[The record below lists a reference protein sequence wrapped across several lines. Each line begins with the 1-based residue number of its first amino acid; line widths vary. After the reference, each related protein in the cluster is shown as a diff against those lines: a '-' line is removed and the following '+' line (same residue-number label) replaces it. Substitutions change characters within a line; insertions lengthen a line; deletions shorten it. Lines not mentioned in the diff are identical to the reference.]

1 MKKGL
6 SPLLVTVVML
16 AAGLAQVPQAA
27 ELKTFA
33 VASGPLGGDFYALGG
48 VIGEAARGVMP
59 GTTVSVNTG
68 GSVENLLKI
77 DAGKADLGTSMIKLY
92 EESLKAEGVFA
103 SRKPVQNVKIMMYV
117 APMPMSFFLVREDSP
132 YTSIADIARTKPKIR
147 LLTSKKGSSPA
158 VASEN
163 MLKQYGFTF
172 EDIKEWGGSVSYVS
186 YAEAS
191 SLIQDGHA
199 DAYVG
204 PIVSSINEL
213 ITTVK
218 MKMLPIDQAV
228 LDKLSSDGYMTY
240 TIKAGQYYFIT
251 KDTPH
256 MAETV
261 VLPVGA
267 NLPDDAVYA
276 LTKVLCEKPE
286 MIRNVHQTYSVF
298 DPSKSADH
306 IAVQYIHPGALRYYK
321 EKGWVK

>member
-1 MKKGL
+1 
-6 SPLLVTVVML
+6 
-16 AAGLAQVPQAA
+16 
-27 ELKTFA
+27 
-33 VASGPLGGDFYALGG
+33 
-48 VIGEAARGVMP
+48 
-59 GTTVSVNTG
+59 
-68 GSVENLLKI
+68 
-77 DAGKADLGTSMIKLY
+77 
-92 EESLKAEGVFA
+92 
-103 SRKPVQNVKIMMYV
+103 
-117 APMPMSFFLVREDSP
+117 MPMSFFLVRADSP
-132 YTSIADIARTKPKIR
+132 YTSIADIASTKPKIR

-163 MLKQYGFTF
+163 MLKQYGFSF

>member
-6 SPLLVTVVML
+6 ISLLVTVVML
-16 AAGLAQVPQAA
+16 AAGAGPDAQAA
-27 ELKTFA
+27 ELKTFTIT
-33 VASGPLGGDFYALGG
+33 SGPLGGDFYALGG
-48 VIGEAARGVMP
+48 VIGEAARSVMP
-59 GTTVSVNTG
+59 GATVSVNTG

-163 MLKQYGFTF
+163 MLKQYGFSF

-228 LDKLSSDGYMTY
+228 LDKLSSDGYMTF

-306 IAVQYIHPGALRYYK
+306 IAVQYIHPVPCVITRKRAG
-321 EKGWVK
+321 

>member
-6 SPLLVTVVML
+6 ISLLVAVVML
-16 AAGLAQVPQAA
+16 AAGLIQMPRAA
-27 ELKTFA
+27 ELKTFTIT
-33 VASGPLGGDFYALGG
+33 SGPLGGDFYALGG

-92 EESLKAEGVFA
+92 QESLKAEGVFA
-103 SRKPVQNVKIMMYV
+103 NRKPVQNVKIMMYV
-117 APMPMSFFLVREDSP
+117 APMPMSFFLVREDSH

-163 MLKQYGFTF
+163 MLKQYGFSF

-276 LTKVLCEKPE
+276 LTKALCEKPD

-306 IAVQYIHPGALRYYK
+306 IDVQYIHPGALRYYK

>member
-6 SPLLVTVVML
+6 ISLLVAVVML
-16 AAGLAQVPQAA
+16 AAGLIQMPRAA
-27 ELKTFA
+27 ELKTFTIT
-33 VASGPLGGDFYALGG
+33 SGPLGGDFYALGG

-92 EESLKAEGVFA
+92 QESLKAEGVFA
-103 SRKPVQNVKIMMYV
+103 NRKPVQNVKIMMYV

-163 MLKQYGFTF
+163 MLKQYGFSF

-276 LTKVLCEKPE
+276 LTKALCEKPE

-306 IAVQYIHPGALRYYK
+306 IDVRYIHPGAQRYYK

>member
-6 SPLLVTVVML
+6 ISLLVTVVML
-16 AAGLAQVPQAA
+16 AAGLAQMPQAA
-27 ELKTFA
+27 ELKTFTIT
-33 VASGPLGGDFYALGG
+33 SGPLGGDFYALGG
-48 VIGEAARGVMP
+48 VIGEAARSVMP
-59 GTTVSVNTG
+59 GATVSVNTG
-68 GSVENLLKI
+68 GSVEHLLTI

-117 APMPMSFFLVREDSP
+117 APMPMSFFLVRADSP
-132 YTSIADIARTKPKIR
+132 YTSIADIANTKPKIR

-163 MLKQYGFTF
+163 MLKQYGFSF

>member
-6 SPLLVTVVML
+6 ISLLVTVVML
-16 AAGLAQVPQAA
+16 AAGLAQMAQAA
-27 ELKTFA
+27 ELKTFTIT
-33 VASGPLGGDFYALGG
+33 SGPLGGDFYALGG
-48 VIGEAARGVMP
+48 VIGEAARSVMP
-59 GTTVSVNTG
+59 GATVSVNTG

-163 MLKQYGFTF
+163 MLKQYGFSF

-228 LDKLSSDGYMTY
+228 LDKLSSDGYMTF

>member
-6 SPLLVTVVML
+6 ISLLVTVVML
-16 AAGLAQVPQAA
+16 AAGLAQMPQAA
-27 ELKTFA
+27 ELKTFTIT
-33 VASGPLGGDFYALGG
+33 SGPLGGDFYALGG
-48 VIGEAARGVMP
+48 VIGEAARSVMP
-59 GTTVSVNTG
+59 GATVSVNTG

-132 YTSIADIARTKPKIR
+132 YTSIADIASTKPKIR

-163 MLKQYGFTF
+163 MLKQYGFSF

-204 PIVSSINEL
+204 PL
-213 ITTVK
+213 
-218 MKMLPIDQAV
+218 
-228 LDKLSSDGYMTY
+228 
-240 TIKAGQYYFIT
+240 F
-251 KDTPH
+251 
-256 MAETV
+256 
-261 VLPVGA
+261 
-267 NLPDDAVYA
+267 
-276 LTKVLCEKPE
+276 
-286 MIRNVHQTYSVF
+286 R
-298 DPSKSADH
+298 PSTS
-306 IAVQYIHPGALRYYK
+306 
-321 EKGWVK
+321 

>member
-6 SPLLVTVVML
+6 ISLLVAAVL
-16 AAGLAQVPQAA
+16 LSAGLVQAPYAA
-27 ELKTFA
+27 ELKTFTIT
-33 VASGPLGGDFYALGG
+33 SGPLGGDFYALGG
-48 VIGEAARGVMP
+48 VIGEAARSVMP
-59 GTTVSVNTG
+59 GATVSVNTG
-68 GSVENLLKI
+68 GAVENLLKI

-92 EESLKAEGVFA
+92 RESLKAEGVFA
-103 SRKPVQNVKIMMYV
+103 NRKPVQNVKIMMYV
-117 APMPMSFFLVREDSP
+117 APMPMSFFLVRADAP
-132 YTSIADIARTKPKIR
+132 YTSIADIARTKQKIR

-163 MLKQYGFTF
+163 MLAKYGFSF
-172 EDIKEWGGSVSYVS
+172 EDIKEWGGTVSYVS

-228 LDKLSSDGYMTY
+228 LDKMRSDGYMVY
-240 TIKAGQYYFIT
+240 TLKAGQYYFVD
-251 KDTPH
+251 KDIQH

-267 NLPDDAVYA
+267 NLPDDAIYA
-276 LTKVLCEKPE
+276 LTKTLCEKPE

-298 DPSKSADH
+298 EPSKSAEH
-306 IAVQYIHPGALRYYK
+306 IDVQYIHPGALRYYK

>member
-6 SPLLVTVVML
+6 ISLLVTVVML
-16 AAGLAQVPQAA
+16 AAGLAQMPQAA
-27 ELKTFA
+27 ELKTFTIT
-33 VASGPLGGDFYALGG
+33 SGPLGGDFYALGG
-48 VIGEAARGVMP
+48 VIGEAARSVMP
-59 GTTVSVNTG
+59 GATVSVNTG

-132 YTSIADIARTKPKIR
+132 YTSIADIASTKPKIR

-163 MLKQYGFTF
+163 MLKQYGFSF

-228 LDKLSSDGYMTY
+228 LDKLSSEGYMTY

>member
-6 SPLLVTVVML
+6 ISLLVTVVML
-16 AAGLAQVPQAA
+16 AAGLAQMPQAA
-27 ELKTFA
+27 ELKTFTIT
-33 VASGPLGGDFYALGG
+33 SGPLGGDFYALGG
-48 VIGEAARGVMP
+48 VIGEAARSVMP
-59 GTTVSVNTG
+59 GATVSVNTG

-117 APMPMSFFLVREDSP
+117 APMPMSFFLVRADSP
-132 YTSIADIARTKPKIR
+132 YTSIADIANTKPKIR

-163 MLKQYGFTF
+163 MLKQYGFSF

-228 LDKLSSDGYMTY
+228 LDKLSSEGYMTY

>member
-6 SPLLVTVVML
+6 ISLLVAVVML
-16 AAGLAQVPQAA
+16 AAGLAQMPQAA
-27 ELKTFA
+27 ELKTFTIT
-33 VASGPLGGDFYALGG
+33 SGPLGGDFYALGG
-48 VIGEAARGVMP
+48 VIGEAARSVMP
-59 GTTVSVNTG
+59 GSTVSVNTG

-92 EESLKAEGVFA
+92 QESLKAEGVFA
-103 SRKPVQNVKIMMYV
+103 NRKPVQNVKIMMYV

-163 MLKQYGFTF
+163 MLKQYGFSF

-276 LTKVLCEKPE
+276 LTKALCEKPE

-306 IAVQYIHPGALRYYK
+306 IDVQYIHPCALRYYK

>member
-6 SPLLVTVVML
+6 ISLLVAVVML
-16 AAGLAQVPQAA
+16 AAGLAQMPQAA
-27 ELKTFA
+27 ELKTFTIT
-33 VASGPLGGDFYALGG
+33 SGPLGGDFYALGG
-48 VIGEAARGVMP
+48 VIGEAARSVMP
-59 GTTVSVNTG
+59 GATVSVNTG

-103 SRKPVQNVKIMMYV
+103 NRKPVQNVKIMMYV

-163 MLKQYGFTF
+163 MLKQYGLSF

-267 NLPDDAVYA
+267 SLPDDAVYA
-276 LTKVLCEKPE
+276 LTKALCEKPE

-306 IAVQYIHPGALRYYK
+306 IDVQYIHPGALRYYK

>member
-6 SPLLVTVVML
+6 ISLLVTVVML
-16 AAGLAQVPQAA
+16 AAGLAQMAQAA
-27 ELKTFA
+27 ELKTFTIT
-33 VASGPLGGDFYALGG
+33 SGPLGGDFYALGG
-48 VIGEAARGVMP
+48 VIGEAARSVMP
-59 GTTVSVNTG
+59 GATVSVNTG

-163 MLKQYGFTF
+163 MLKQYGFSF

-199 DAYVG
+199 DADVG
-204 PIVSSINEL
+204 PIVSYINEL

-276 LTKVLCEKPE
+276 LTKALCEKPE

-298 DPSKSADH
+298 DPSKSAEHVD
-306 IAVQYIHPGALRYYK
+306 VRYIHPGALRYYK

>member
-6 SPLLVTVVML
+6 ISLLVAVVML
-16 AAGLAQVPQAA
+16 AAGLAQMPQAA
-27 ELKTFA
+27 ELKTFTIT
-33 VASGPLGGDFYALGG
+33 SGPLGGDFYALGG

-77 DAGKADLGTSMIKLY
+77 DVGKADLGTSMIKLY
-92 EESLKAEGVFA
+92 QESLKAEGVFA
-103 SRKPVQNVKIMMYV
+103 NRKPVQNVKIMMYV

-132 YTSIADIARTKPKIR
+132 YTSIADIANTKPKIR

-163 MLKQYGFTF
+163 MLKQYGFSF

-251 KDTPH
+251 KDTPQ

-267 NLPDDAVYA
+267 SLPDDAVYA

-298 DPSKSADH
+298 DPSKSAEH
-306 IAVQYIHPGALRYYK
+306 IDVQYIHPGALRYYK

>member
-6 SPLLVTVVML
+6 ISLLVAVVVL
-16 AAGLAQVPQAA
+16 AAGLAQMPQAA
-27 ELKTFA
+27 ELKTFTIT
-33 VASGPLGGDFYALGG
+33 SGPLGGDFYALGG
-48 VIGEAARGVMP
+48 VIGEAARSVMP
-59 GTTVSVNTG
+59 GATVSVNTG

-117 APMPMSFFLVREDSP
+117 APMPMSFFLVRADSP
-132 YTSIADIARTKPKIR
+132 YTSIADIANTKPKIR
-147 LLTSKKGSSPA
+147 LRTSKTGSSPA

-163 MLKQYGFTF
+163 MLKQYGFSF

-228 LDKLSSDGYMTY
+228 LDKLSSDGYMTF

>member
-6 SPLLVTVVML
+6 ISLLVAVVML
-16 AAGLAQVPQAA
+16 AAGLAQMPQAA
-27 ELKTFA
+27 ELKTFTIT
-33 VASGPLGGDFYALGG
+33 SGPLGGDFYALGG

-92 EESLKAEGVFA
+92 QESLKAEGVFA
-103 SRKPVQNVKIMMYV
+103 NRKPVQNVKIMMYV

-132 YTSIADIARTKPKIR
+132 YTSIADIASTKPKIR

-163 MLKQYGFTF
+163 MLKQYGFSF

-218 MKMLPIDQAV
+218 MKLLPIDQAV

-298 DPSKSADH
+298 DPSKSSDH

>member
-6 SPLLVTVVML
+6 ISLLVTVVML
-16 AAGLAQVPQAA
+16 AAGLAQMPQAA
-27 ELKTFA
+27 ELKTFTIT
-33 VASGPLGGDFYALGG
+33 SGPLGGDFYALGG
-48 VIGEAARGVMP
+48 VIGEAARSVMP
-59 GTTVSVNTG
+59 GATVSVNTG

-117 APMPMSFFLVREDSP
+117 APMPMSFFLVRADSP
-132 YTSIADIARTKPKIR
+132 YTSIADIANTKPKIR

-163 MLKQYGFTF
+163 MLKQYGFSF

-286 MIRNVHQTYSVF
+286 MIRNVLQTYSVF

>member
-6 SPLLVTVVML
+6 ISLLVTVVML
-16 AAGLAQVPQAA
+16 AAGLAQMAQAA
-27 ELKTFA
+27 ELKTFTIT
-33 VASGPLGGDFYALGG
+33 SGPLGGDFYALGG
-48 VIGEAARGVMP
+48 VIGEAARSVMP
-59 GTTVSVNTG
+59 GATVSVNTG

-117 APMPMSFFLVREDSP
+117 APMPMSYFLVREDSP

-163 MLKQYGFTF
+163 MLKQYGFSF

-228 LDKLSSDGYMTY
+228 LDKLSSDGYMTF

>member
-6 SPLLVTVVML
+6 ISLLVTVVML
-16 AAGLAQVPQAA
+16 AAGLAQMPQAA
-27 ELKTFA
+27 ELKTFTIT
-33 VASGPLGGDFYALGG
+33 SGPLGGDFYALGG

-92 EESLKAEGVFA
+92 QESLKAEGVFA
-103 SRKPVQNVKIMMYV
+103 NRKPVQNVKIMMYV

-132 YTSIADIARTKPKIR
+132 YTSIADIASTKPKIR

-163 MLKQYGFTF
+163 MLKQYGFSF

-218 MKMLPIDQAV
+218 MKLLPIDQAV

>member
-6 SPLLVTVVML
+6 ISLLVTVVML
-16 AAGLAQVPQAA
+16 AAGLAQMPHAA
-27 ELKTFA
+27 ELKTFTIT
-33 VASGPLGGDFYALGG
+33 SGPLGGDFYALGG
-48 VIGEAARGVMP
+48 VIGEAARSVMP
-59 GTTVSVNTG
+59 GATVSVNTG

-117 APMPMSFFLVREDSP
+117 APMPMSFFLVRADSP
-132 YTSIADIARTKPKIR
+132 YTSIVDIANTKPKIR

-163 MLKQYGFTF
+163 MLKQYGFSF

>member
-6 SPLLVTVVML
+6 ISLLVTVVML
-16 AAGLAQVPQAA
+16 AAGLAQMPQAA
-27 ELKTFA
+27 ELKTFTIT
-33 VASGPLGGDFYALGG
+33 SGPLGGDFYALGG
-48 VIGEAARGVMP
+48 VIGEAARSVMP
-59 GTTVSVNTG
+59 GATVSVNTG

-132 YTSIADIARTKPKIR
+132 YTSIADIANTKPKIR

-163 MLKQYGFTF
+163 MLKQYGFSF

-228 LDKLSSDGYMTY
+228 LDKLSSEGYMTY

>member
-6 SPLLVTVVML
+6 ISLLVTVVML
-16 AAGLAQVPQAA
+16 AAWLAQMPHAA
-27 ELKTFA
+27 ELKTFTIT
-33 VASGPLGGDFYALGG
+33 SGPLGGDFYALGG
-48 VIGEAARGVMP
+48 VIGEAARSVMP
-59 GTTVSVNTG
+59 GATVSVNTG

-117 APMPMSFFLVREDSP
+117 APMPMSFFLVRADSP
-132 YTSIADIARTKPKIR
+132 YTSIADIANTKPKIR

-163 MLKQYGFTF
+163 MLKQYGFSF

>member
-6 SPLLVTVVML
+6 ISLLVAVVML
-16 AAGLAQVPQAA
+16 AAGLAQMPQAA
-27 ELKTFA
+27 ELKTFTIT
-33 VASGPLGGDFYALGG
+33 SGPLGGDFYALGG
-48 VIGEAARGVMP
+48 VIGEAARSVMP
-59 GTTVSVNTG
+59 DATVSVNTG

-103 SRKPVQNVKIMMYV
+103 NRKPVQNVKIMMYV

-163 MLKQYGFTF
+163 MLKQYGLSF

-228 LDKLSSDGYMTY
+228 LDKLSSDGYMTF

>member
-6 SPLLVTVVML
+6 ISLFVAAIVL
-16 AAGLAQVPQAA
+16 AAGMFYAPQAA
-27 ELKTFA
+27 ELKTFTIT
-33 VASGPLGGDFYALGG
+33 SGPLGGDFYALGG
-48 VIGEAARGVMP
+48 VIGEAARSVMP
-59 GTTVSVNTG
+59 GATVSVNTG

-103 SRKPVQNVKIMMYV
+103 NRKPVQNVKIMMYV
-117 APMPMSFFLVREDSP
+117 APMPMSFFLVRADSP
-132 YTSIADIARTKPKIR
+132 YTSIAEIARSKPKIR

-163 MLKQYGFTF
+163 MLSQYGFTF
-172 EDIKEWGGSVSYVS
+172 DDIKNWGGSVSYVS

-228 LDKLSSDGYMTY
+228 LDKLSSDGYMTF
-240 TIKAGQYYFIT
+240 TLKAGQYYFVD
-251 KDTPH
+251 KDVQH

-261 VLPVGA
+261 VLPVGS

-276 LTKVLCEKPE
+276 LTKVLCEKPD

-298 DPSKSADH
+298 EPSKSAEH
-306 IAVQYIHPGALRYYK
+306 INVQYIHPGAGRYYK

>member
-6 SPLLVTVVML
+6 ISLLVAVVML
-16 AAGLAQVPQAA
+16 AAGLIQMPRAA
-27 ELKTFA
+27 ELKTFTIT
-33 VASGPLGGDFYALGG
+33 SGPLGGDFYALGG
-48 VIGEAARGVMP
+48 VIGEAARSVMP

-92 EESLKAEGVFA
+92 QESLKAEGVFA
-103 SRKPVQNVKIMMYV
+103 NRKPVQNVKIMMYV

-132 YTSIADIARTKPKIR
+132 YTSIADIANTKPKIR

-163 MLKQYGFTF
+163 MLKQYGFSF

-240 TIKAGQYYFIT
+240 TIKTGQYYFIT

-261 VLPVGA
+261 VLPVGT

-276 LTKVLCEKPE
+276 LTKALCEKPE

-306 IAVQYIHPGALRYYK
+306 IDVQYIHPGALRYYK